1 MAEFSQKEIIFIAP
15 DELFLALQ
23 NDPSFSNNAWL
34 FVDEAAMLPI
44 AQLST
49 FSHHFKHILFTTTI
63 IVMRELGEALSLN
76 LSKKLTALFLTL
88 SLLNRYVGRKDD
100 ALEAFYR

>member
-23 NDPSFSNNAWL
+23 NDPSFSENAWL

-44 AQLST
+44 AQLSA
-49 FSHHFKHILFTTTI
+49 FSHYFKHILFTTTI
-63 IVMRELGEALSLN
+63 HSYEGTGRGLSLN

-88 SLLNRYVGRKDD
+88 SLLNRYVGLKMMFRGV
-100 ALEAFYR
+100 Y

>member
-23 NDPSFSNNAWL
+23 RNPSFSENAWL

-44 AQLST
+44 AQLT
-49 FSHHFKHILFTTTI
+49 AFSHHFKHILFTTTI
-63 IVMRELGEALSLN
+63 HSYEGTGRG
-76 LSKKLTALFLTL
+76 FTL
-88 SLLNRYVGRKDD
+88 K
-100 ALEAFYR
+100 FKQK